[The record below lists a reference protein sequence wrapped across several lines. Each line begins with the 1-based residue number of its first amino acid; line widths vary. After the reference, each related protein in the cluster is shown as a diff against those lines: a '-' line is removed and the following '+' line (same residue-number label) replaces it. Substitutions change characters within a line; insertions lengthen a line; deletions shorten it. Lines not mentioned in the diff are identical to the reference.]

1 MGERKGQ
8 NFYYPPD
15 FDPKKHGSLNG
26 YHGVHAL
33 RERARKLDRGIL
45 IIRFEMPY
53 NIWCGG
59 CKKHIGMGV
68 RYNAEKTKVGM
79 YYTTPIYQ
87 FRMKCHLC
95 TNHFSIKTDPA
106 NLDYVIVEG
115 ASRQERRWDPTENG
129 QVVPDDKSV
138 GRKLAD
144 DAMYK
149 LEHEKNDKGKS
160 SDAAPR
166 IGQISDIQDR
176 VKDDYLANRMLRDKF
191 RRKKKQLL
199 EKQKKNEELLKKA
212 SLDMDL
218 VDECPEDVRFAQLLS
233 LQARKDA
240 EDLAQEG
247 RDVIQHQDIFN
258 HQQQA
263 RASPTSTSSAAAGN
277 KTSKPFSADLTARE
291 KIVHA
296 ATSGSR
302 KLIKSSGFGA
312 AASIASSPSA
322 KSLGIVVKKKSA
334 SNNVNALGVTG
345 KSSISKPE
353 ATVEKSNKNVE
364 DIAEASGSNVRE
376 NSICDLKIKDAKE
389 ESKIVQTNNPLLM
402 LSNYS
407 DSSNDD
413 DSDS

>member
-15 FDPKKHGSLNG
+15 FDPKVHGSLNG

-33 RERARKLDRGIL
+33 RERARKMDRGIL

-59 CKKHIGMGV
+59 CNQHIGMGV

-115 ASRQERRWDPTENG
+115 ATRQERRWDPTQNG

-149 LEHEKNDKGKS
+149 LEHQNTDKSKIEE
-160 SDAAPR
+160 AAPR
-166 IGQISDIQDR
+166 MYQISDIQDR

-191 RRKKKQLL
+191 RKKKKQLL
-199 EKQKKNEELLKKA
+199 EKQKHDECLQKKA
-212 SLDMDL
+212 SINIDL
-218 VDECPEDVRFAQLLS
+218 VDECPEDVKFAQLLS
-233 LQARKDA
+233 LQARKQA
-240 EDLAQEG
+240 EQLAQEG
-247 RDVIQHQDIFN
+247 QESIKHQDIFSGDN
-258 HQQQA
+258 NDRVRTTNKMNPKA
-263 RASPTSTSSAAAGN
+263 ISTPSS
-277 KTSKPFSADLTARE
+277 
-291 KIVHA
+291 
-296 ATSGSR
+296 SR
-302 KLIKSSGFGA
+302 LIQNNGFG
-312 AASIASSPSA
+312 SE
-322 KSLGIVVKKKSA
+322 KSNIVKSFPNLGIVKKKVNKQN
-334 SNNVNALGVTG
+334 SNQVQLDETD
-345 KSSISKPE
+345 IM
-353 ATVEKSNKNVE
+353 TKNNTTEE
-364 DIAEASGSNVRE
+364 DNIVSMTSTE
-376 NSICDLKIKDAKE
+376 LKHDTI
-389 ESKIVQTNNPLLM
+389 QTNTSVTKKTGQHQNDNPFLL

-407 DSSNDD
+407 DSSSDD
-413 DSDS
+413 NE